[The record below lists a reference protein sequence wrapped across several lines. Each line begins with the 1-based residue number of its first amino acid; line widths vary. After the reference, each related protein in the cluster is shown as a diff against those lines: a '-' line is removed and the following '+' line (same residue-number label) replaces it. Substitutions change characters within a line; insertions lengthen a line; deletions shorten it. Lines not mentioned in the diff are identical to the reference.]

1 MSKETKNSKDS
12 KDSVDVID
20 SRKLLSD
27 LSFCVIDLETTG
39 GNHDIDKIIEIGMV
53 RIQDLKIVAEK
64 NLLIDPEM
72 NIPDFIQKLTSI
84 KQKDVKGKPKIEDVI
99 GEILDFIQD
108 DIIVAHNTSFDV
120 PFLNSV
126 LRRSGRDELQNKVI
140 CTNVMTKHM
149 IPEIMNSNLNYMS
162 QLFNIG
168 HTNAHRASDDARAT
182 ANLLL
187 KYLEIFIRKGIK
199 KVNQL
204 YYPRNRFELDRIHFD
219 KATPTNEILSIIDK
233 NTTSMVL
240 TFKGDRGLILGVL
253 PIENPKEEIDMIK
266 EMLDVIDW
274 EILTIKLTKPFIEG
288 IFQFN
293 NHFMKYPLEIREKTL
308 NYLNQRYNHNKI
320 PKEFTVNALDFVIC
334 HHLVREQFIVYSFLH
349 LNTNTKAIFKFPAQK
364 KKMLQFLSSLNN
376 RFENNQKGRRKNLLH
391 AEIIPLVESYL
402 YRNRSSNKHFFLARK
417 TVKGCKDDFFKLLEQ
432 FSHQDQDDYHFPRQ
446 SF

>member
-1 MSKETKNSKDS
+1 MSEET
-12 KDSVDVID
+12 VE
-20 SRKLLSD
+20 SRQLLSN

-39 GNHDIDKIIEIGMV
+39 GNHEMDKIIEIGMV
-53 RIQDLKIVAEK
+53 RVQGLKIVEEK
-64 NLLIDPEM
+64 NILIDPEM

-84 KQKDVKGKPKIEDVI
+84 KQKDVKGQPIIEDVI
-99 GEILDFIQD
+99 DDILDFIGE

-126 LRRSGRDELQNKVI
+126 LRRTGRNELKNKVI

-187 KYLEIFIRKGIK
+187 KYLDIFIDKGIK

-204 YYPRNRFELDRIHFD
+204 YYPRNKFELDRVHFD
-219 KATPTNEILSIIDK
+219 KSNSKEEILAKIEENPI
-233 NTTSMVL
+233 SMVL
-240 TFKGDRGLILGVL
+240 TFKGKRGLILGVL
-253 PIENPKEEIDMIK
+253 PIEKPREEVEIINQ
-266 EMLDVIDW
+266 MLDTIEW
-274 EILTIKLTKPFIEG
+274 EILTVKLTKPFIEG

-293 NHFMKYPLEIREKTL
+293 NHFMKYPDDVRETILE
-308 NYLNQRYNHNKI
+308 YLNERYNNKKVS
-320 PKEFTVNALDFVIC
+320 KEYTVSSLDFVIC

-364 KKMLQFLSSLNN
+364 KKMLQFLNSLNN

-391 AEIIPLVESYL
+391 AQIIPLVESYL
-402 YRNRSSNKHFFLARK
+402 YQNRSNNKYLFLSRK
-417 TVKGCKDDFFKLLEQ
+417 VLKEPREDIFKFLEQ
-432 FSHQDQDDYHFPRQ
+432 FSNENKDNYLFPTQ
-446 SF
+446 SL